1 MLITFRNY
9 IAQLTELQ
17 PVQSVT
23 QPHPLTCVDT
33 SMQPSE
39 QKQFSQVVLKQE
51 WCICLCEV
59 SIDQLTDCHY
69 RKINLI
75 QILMWNCSKKK
86 KNQPNKKM
94 ITAQVL
100 LNSSEPKLFV
110 PLF

>member
-17 PVQSVT
+17 PMQSVT

-39 QKQFSQVVLKQE
+39 QKQFRQVVLKQE

-75 QILMWNCSKKK
+75 QILLLTK
-86 KNQPNKKM
+86 QPNKKM